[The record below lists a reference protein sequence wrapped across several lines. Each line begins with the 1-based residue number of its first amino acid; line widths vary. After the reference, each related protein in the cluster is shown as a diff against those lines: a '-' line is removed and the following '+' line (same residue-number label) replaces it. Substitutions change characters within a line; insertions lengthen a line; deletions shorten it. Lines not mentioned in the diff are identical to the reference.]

1 MLDFYRQLAALLQ
14 DEAVVVATVIQV
26 RGSAPREVGAKMIIR
41 ADGSIVGTI
50 GGGAG
55 EALVIDRAQS
65 VLVTG
70 NSQAVQID
78 LSGKPHRDS
87 QGVCGGDVTVWLA
100 RWRGQTMLTLAHR
113 IVAALSNHRSLTLVT
128 PLSPHQGPYVLD
140 SPTHDASLSI
150 LTNEFFTETLQP
162 PPLLLIVGA
171 GHCAIPL
178 AHMAHLVGFQVVV
191 QDDRPEFATLERFPD
206 ATMVLAQPIAPAL
219 ATLAHVPSLYAALVT
234 RGYTWDVAALTL
246 LLQRPTY
253 YIGMIGSHKRVKT
266 VFQALVQAGVPGIDS
281 VSVAM
286 LQQAVHAPI
295 GLDIGALTPEE
306 IAVSICAEL
315 IQVRRKSNP

>member
-14 DEAVVVATVIQV
+14 HEAIVVATVIQV
-26 RGSAPREVGAKMIIR
+26 RGSAPREVGARMIIR
-41 ADGSIVGTI
+41 ADGSIIGTI

-55 EALVIDRAQS
+55 EALVIDRAHS
-65 VLVTG
+65 VLMTG

-78 LSGKPHRDS
+78 LSGMPYRDS
-87 QGVCGGDVTVWLA
+87 QGVCGGGITVWLA
-100 RWRGQTMLTLAHR
+100 CWHGQPMLALVR
-113 IVAALSNHRSLTLVT
+113 QIIAALSSHRSLTLVT
-128 PLSPHQGPYVLD
+128 PLNSHQAPYVLS
-140 SPTHDASLSI
+140 SPTCSFSSSMLSH
-150 LTNEFFTETLQP
+150 ESFTETLQP

-178 AHMAHLVGFQVVV
+178 AHMAHLIGFQVVV
-191 QDDRPEFATLERFPD
+191 QDDRPEFATAERFPD

-234 RGYTWDVAALTL
+234 RGYTWDVAALIL
-246 LLQRPTY
+246 LLQRPTH

-315 IQVRRKSNP
+315 IQVRRKNNS